1 MSAVQRGG
9 GQAAPQEPVV
19 GRDGARPP
27 TAEAEQERA
36 ATAPEPSA
44 PERSAPERS
53 APERSAPEAPASSGR
68 ARLRAALAPRPTRA
82 QLLSALLCLLLG
94 LAVAVQVRQH
104 TGADLGSLRQSDLV
118 GLLDDASD
126 RNDRLQR
133 EVNDLEQTRQQLQSS
148 GDQRAAAR
156 QQAQERRDALE
167 ILAGSVGA
175 TGPGIRMTLAMPDPA
190 PTGNNRPYLILLEA
204 VQELRD
210 AGAEAIQV
218 QDVRVVAGTSFVD
231 AADGGVQVGG
241 KVLRSPFVVLAV
253 GDSQT
258 LASAMDFPEGVVSRV
273 TRVGGTAAVTPLDT
287 VQVTALQAPG
297 AAAYA
302 RPVPPPEPT
311 SP

>member
-1 MSAVQRGG
+1 MSAVQRDG
-9 GQAAPQEPVV
+9 GQGAPPEPAP
-19 GRDGARPP
+19 GP
-27 TAEAEQERA
+27 
-36 ATAPEPSA
+36 APEPTEPTGAA
-44 PERSAPERS
+44 PD
-53 APERSAPEAPASSGR
+53 GR
-68 ARLRAALAPRPTRA
+68 ARLRAALVPRPTRA
-82 QLLSALLCLLLG
+82 QLLSGLLCLLLG

-104 TGADLGSLRQSDLV
+104 TGADLGSLRQSELV

-133 EVNDLEQTRQQLQSS
+133 EINDLDQTRQQLQSS

-175 TGPGIRMTLAMPDPA
+175 TGPGIRMTLSMPDPA
-190 PTGNNRPYLILLEA
+190 PSGNNSPYLILLEA

-218 QDVRVVAGTSFVD
+218 QDVRVVASTSFVD
-231 AADGGVQVGG
+231 AVDGDVEVDGQV
-241 KVLRSPFVVLAV
+241 LTSPFVVLAV
-253 GDSQT
+253 GDAQT

-273 TRVGGTAAVTPLDT
+273 TRVGGTASVTPLDT
-287 VQVTALQAPG
+287 VQVTALQAPV

-302 RPVPPPEPT
+302 RPVPPPDPA